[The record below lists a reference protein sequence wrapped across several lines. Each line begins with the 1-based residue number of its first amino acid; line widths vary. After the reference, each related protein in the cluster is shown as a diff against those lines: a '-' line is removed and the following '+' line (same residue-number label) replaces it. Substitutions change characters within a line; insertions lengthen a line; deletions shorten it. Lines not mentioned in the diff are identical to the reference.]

1 MESWI
6 ARLGYLAV
14 ALGTLIE
21 GETALIA
28 GGVAAQR
35 GLLELPLVMLAGF
48 AGALVSDQAWFRVGE
63 RAGKR
68 VLEKHP
74 RAAAKAAAAT
84 RAMERWGALFV
95 VAFRFVYGAR
105 TVSPLLLGAASYP
118 RQRFLA
124 LNALGGALW
133 AVLFGYL
140 GFGGGA
146 AFRQALEHFS
156 AP

>member
-63 RAGKR
+63 RWKR
-68 VLEKHP
+68 PIE
-74 RAAAKAAAAT
+74 
-84 RAMERWGALFV
+84 
-95 VAFRFVYGAR
+95 
-105 TVSPLLLGAASYP
+105 
-118 RQRFLA
+118 
-124 LNALGGALW
+124 
-133 AVLFGYL
+133 
-140 GFGGGA
+140 
-146 AFRQALEHFS
+146 
-156 AP
+156 